1 MLVTKPFFRNHLL
14 LMVCSI
20 NGFGDS
26 YYFPLMLM
34 DIMNNSKVSTSWVR
48 SGRALGLPW
57 FILKEKRL
65 FLLFSPLSPRSLS
78 PACPLFTVSL
88 ARPPL
93 PFRYWP

>member
-48 SGRALGLPW
+48 SGRTP
-57 FILKEKRL
+57 
-65 FLLFSPLSPRSLS
+65 
-78 PACPLFTVSL
+78 
-88 ARPPL
+88 
-93 PFRYWP
+93 